1 MALHMGLGFW
11 KKEKG
16 KGKKAKGKGKGAF
29 GIWSCL
35 YNRFLYFFLQLFS
48 SFLSIVSILD
58 CTVFIY
64 KKNLKKREEYRNW
77 PYILNILYD
86 KNIYNKFLSSK
97 IYNYTKYFCQYI
109 WYHIYNQIT
118 NKNTRSDYRLIITN
132 KPHHIFARVFKLYFQ

>member
-1 MALHMGLGFW
+1 MGLGFW

-64 KKNLKKREEYRNW
+64 KKNLKKREEYRN
-77 PYILNILYD
+77 
-86 KNIYNKFLSSK
+86 
-97 IYNYTKYFCQYI
+97 
-109 WYHIYNQIT
+109 
-118 NKNTRSDYRLIITN
+118 
-132 KPHHIFARVFKLYFQ
+132 